1 MPLEAHRR
9 DSRRAIPAS
18 DGRTRSQG
26 ADDDQ
31 AHAYQWGSGAA
42 DNDRWAPEGP
52 KTTRRVP
59 GFWRARYAGAASGN
73 PQRNRLELEWSSGAA
88 LILATLTVGAMAGV
102 MGLYA
107 NTIMPGLRRTDDRT
121 FVGAFQAIDT
131 AIINPLFLLTFLGGA
146 VFTGIAA
153 TLHLGEDH
161 RSVLA
166 WIVAAL
172 HCTWR

>member
-1 MPLEAHRR
+1 ME
-9 DSRRAIPAS
+9 
-18 DGRTRSQG
+18 
-26 ADDDQ
+26 
-31 AHAYQWGSGAA
+31 
-42 DNDRWAPEGP
+42 
-52 KTTRRVP
+52 
-59 GFWRARYAGAASGN
+59 FWRTAV
-73 PQRNRLELEWSSGAA
+73 

-131 AIINPLFLLTFLGGA
+131 AIINPLFPLTFFGGA

-153 TLHLGEDH
+153 ALTLGEDH

-166 WIVAAL
+166 WIVVAL
-172 HCTWR
+172 VL